1 MPTKLIQDLS
11 HVPGIIAGL
20 GLGVADA
27 QSHFNHA
34 YLEGLERLLVMAQSL
49 LGQPAKGAG
58 ADDDKAAKARLEE
71 FRAVLTEMLVALAP
85 PRYQFT
91 ETTLTVKLDLAQSL
105 DMGVSAGASVGVNAG
120 VAAVAVNASMSVAFG
135 YDYRAAA
142 ECRTVI
148 HASPPN
154 EAVLRTLLARA
165 AAIGGN
171 NLELPE
177 RSTVDSAVLEQ
188 AQKVYERL
196 VGAKP
201 AAEVTEKSE
210 TE

>member
-11 HVPGIIAGL
+11 HVPNIIAGL
-20 GLGVADA
+20 GLGVAEA
-27 QSHFNHA
+27 QSHFNHT
-34 YLEGLERLLVMAQSL
+34 YLQGLERLVAMAQSL
-49 LGQPAKGAG
+49 LGPPAKPAAG
-58 ADDDKAAKARLEE
+58 ASAEEQEARLRE
-71 FRAVLTEMLVALAP
+71 FRAILTEMLVTLAP

-105 DMGVSAGASVGVNAG
+105 DMGASVGVSAG
-120 VAAVAVNASMSVAFG
+120 VGAVAVNASMSLAFG

-165 AAIGGN
+165 EKIGKK
-171 NLELPE
+171 ELLLPQAT
-177 RSTVDSAVLEQ
+177 TVDTEVLAR
-188 AQKVYERL
+188 AQSIYERL
-196 VGAKP
+196 VGAEP
-201 AAEVTEKSE
+201 ASKVTEE
-210 TE
+210 MPG